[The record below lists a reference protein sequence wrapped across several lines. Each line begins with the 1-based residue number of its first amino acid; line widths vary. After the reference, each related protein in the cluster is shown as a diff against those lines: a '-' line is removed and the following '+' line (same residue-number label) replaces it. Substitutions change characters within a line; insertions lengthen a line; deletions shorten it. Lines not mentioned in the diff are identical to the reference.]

1 MSTAKGGVDW
11 KIVWAFTAVYVLWG
25 STYLGIYYA
34 IRTWPPFI
42 LGGTR
47 FMMVGVLLYLYTH
60 FFKKERFEADLWR
73 FGLISGFLL
82 FFIGN
87 GAVILAEK
95 YVPSG
100 LVSIIASTV
109 PFWILLLDRRAGK
122 SRFDNILTWV
132 GLALGFF
139 GVILLFAGRTKVTGW
154 DPRVIWSYI
163 LLGFGTVC
171 WTMGTLYSKYHPVP
185 GSTLAKVCVQMST
198 AGMIFLIVA
207 VVKGE
212 FSTFSFHQID
222 TNSWIAIWYLILF
235 GSLIGYFC
243 YLWLLN
249 KVTSNALGTYAY
261 VNPVV
266 AVLLGSLVAGEKID
280 RLEYLALLLILGGL
294 ILIYGSKKRVV
305 TFNHFKRSLF
315 R

>member
-1 MSTAKGGVDW
+1 MSVARAGLDW
-11 KIVWAFTAVYVLWG
+11 KIVWAFAAVYILWG

-34 IRTWPPFI
+34 IKTWPPFI

-47 FMMVGVLLYLYTH
+47 FMMVGIILYIYTRVLRREKYEL
-60 FFKKERFEADLWR
+60 DLWR
-73 FGLISGFLL
+73 FGLRSGFLL

-109 PFWILLLDRRAGK
+109 PFWLLILDHRAGK
-122 SRFDNILTWV
+122 GRFDNVFTWV
-132 GLALGFF
+132 GLVLGFF
-139 GVILLFAGRTKVTGW
+139 GVILLFAGRTKVTGM

-163 LLGFGTVC
+163 LLSFGTVC
-171 WTMGTLYSKYHPVP
+171 WTLGTLYSKYHPVP

-198 AGMIFLIVA
+198 AGLIFFVVA
-207 VVKGE
+207 GVKGE
-212 FSTFSFHQID
+212 FSTFRYQQID
-222 TNSWIAIWYLILF
+222 TTSWLAIWYLILF
-235 GSLIGYFC
+235 GSIIGYFC
-243 YLWLLN
+243 YMWLLT
-249 KVTSNALGTYAY
+249 KVSANALGTYAY

-266 AVLLGSLVAGEKID
+266 AVFLGSAIAGEKID
-280 RLEYLALLLILGGL
+280 SLEYLALVLILGGL
-294 ILIYGSKKRVV
+294 LLIYGSKKKVL
-305 TFNHFKRSLF
+305 TFNGFKKSLF